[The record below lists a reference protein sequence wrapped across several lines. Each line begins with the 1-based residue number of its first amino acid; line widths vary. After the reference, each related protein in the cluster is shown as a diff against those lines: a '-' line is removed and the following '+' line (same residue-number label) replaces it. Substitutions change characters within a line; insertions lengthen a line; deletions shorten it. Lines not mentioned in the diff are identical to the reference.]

1 MKYFLIKLKLS
12 LKSVGTVIVRPL
24 YAGYAF
30 ISAFLFMQLILWG
43 TNFSLAQY
51 ILTTGNI
58 SFVSKVDFFASSTRD
73 VFANIFIP
81 ANTLLIIVSV
91 LQGLVISTLLYVIKY
106 NRSVDKKALGGSVF
120 AAALAT
126 IGLGCV
132 ACGTSLLVPIVAI
145 FASSSAA
152 VITKSLT
159 TPVLIL
165 SIFISLFSLYKA
177 GLQASTVIAHESI
190 DTVSDKPAEV
200 SV

>member
-1 MKYFLIKLKLS
+1 MNFFLIKLKLS
-12 LKSVGTVIVRPL
+12 LKSVSAVIAQPL
-24 YAGYAF
+24 YACYAF
-30 ISAFLFMQLILWG
+30 IFAFLFMQLILWG

-51 ILTTGNI
+51 IITNSSI
-58 SFVSKVDFFASSTRD
+58 SLPSKIDFFASSTRD
-73 VFANIFIP
+73 VFVNIFIP
-81 ANTLLIIVSV
+81 ANALLIVVSV

-120 AAALAT
+120 ATALAT

-159 TPVLIL
+159 TPVLFL

-177 GLQASTVIAHESI
+177 GLQASTVIAHEKEPVLA
-190 DTVSDKPAEV
+190 DLD
-200 SV
+200 